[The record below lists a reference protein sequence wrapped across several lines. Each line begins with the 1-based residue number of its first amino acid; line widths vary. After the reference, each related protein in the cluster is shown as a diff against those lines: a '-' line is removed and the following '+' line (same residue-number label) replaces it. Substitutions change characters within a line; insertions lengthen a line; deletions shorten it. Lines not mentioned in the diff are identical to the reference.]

1 MSNQFNQPYLIAP
14 QTENR
19 TLPLFIFLP
28 GMDGTGR
35 LLHTQTET
43 LEKAFDVRC
52 LAIPPDNLTNWE
64 VLSQQVLALIRR
76 EWRKFPKRPI
86 YLCGESFGGC
96 LAMKV
101 ALRAPQFFSRIL
113 LVNPASSFNQ
123 KPLLSGATQF
133 AKFVPDLFFRLGN
146 YGLLPF
152 LASLE
157 RVAERDRDALLNAM
171 KSVPPKTIHWR
182 LSLLKQFSV
191 SPTSFQRLTQPILL
205 LAGTADKLLPSVAEA
220 ERLSR
225 LFPNAKKVILPE
237 SGHACLIEKEIKLYD
252 LLAQHCFLES
262 HQHHQLQA
270 TKK

>member
-1 MSNQFNQPYLIAP
+1 MSNQFNPPYFIAP
-14 QTENR
+14 QNQQR

-28 GMDGTGR
+28 GMDGTGQ

-52 LAIPPDNLTNWE
+52 LVIPADHLGSWE
-64 VLSQQVLALIRR
+64 VLSKEVLALIRR
-76 EWRKFPKRPI
+76 EWRKFPKRSV

-101 ALRAPQFFSRIL
+101 ALRAPHFFSRIL

-123 KPLLSGATQF
+123 KPFLSGATQF
-133 AKFVPDLFFRLGN
+133 AQFIPDLFFRVGT

-157 RVAERDRDALLNAM
+157 RVENRDREALLNAM

-182 LSLLKQFSV
+182 LSLLKQFQV
-191 SPTSFQRLTQPILL
+191 SAASLQRLTQPILL

-225 LFPNAKKVILPE
+225 LFPNAKKVILRD
-237 SGHACLIEKEIKLYD
+237 SGHACLIEKGIKLYE
-252 LLAQHCFLES
+252 LLAQYNFLEAY
-262 HQHHQLQA
+262 QHPFQEVNRR
-270 TKK
+270 